1 MPAKV
6 QANPTTTT
14 TAGTSSQ
21 TSAGGSGPV
30 RQPAG
35 NGAAQESV
43 RGKVDGP
50 IGRVWNRIL
59 GQPDGADT
67 SDKKIDQAMVRAYLD
82 TKLQFAEGEMFRGK
96 KLDGVAANLVSKF
109 DKDGDKKLGWP
120 EFQGFEATLY
130 AMLAPEAAAG
140 KGDAAS
146 SAAGEFAKV
155 DGSKDGN
162 ASLDEIQDRAVG
174 ALPPDTDYKDLVGQL
189 GARVALDAADKDEG
203 HKPVSQRSLS
213 ASEWS
218 GAAKALKR

>member
-6 QANPTTTT
+6 QANPTTSTT
-14 TAGTSSQ
+14 TGAATQ
-21 TSAGGSGPV
+21 QGGSGPN

-43 RGKVDGP
+43 RNKVDGP

-59 GQPDGADT
+59 GQPEGADT
-67 SDKKIDQAMVRAYLD
+67 SDKKVDQAMVRAYLD

-96 KLDGVAANLVSKF
+96 KLDGVAANLVAQF
-109 DKDGDKKLGWP
+109 DQDGDKKLGWS
-120 EFQGFEATLY
+120 EFQGFEATLF

-140 KGDAAS
+140 KKDVGSA
-146 SAAGEFAKV
+146 AAGEFAKV
-155 DGSKDGN
+155 DGSKDGR
-162 ASLDEIQDRAVG
+162 AGLGEIQERAVDQ
-174 ALPPDTDYKDLVGQL
+174 LPKDTDYKDLVGQL
-189 GARVALDAADKDEG
+189 GARVALDAADRDEG

-218 GAAKALKR
+218 GAAKELKR